1 MAQTRA
7 PKSVLVAGATGLVG
21 RECVDLLLANPL
33 FTRIVALVRRSL
45 PASIESERLKVEK
58 VDFNRLEEKP
68 DVFAAD
74 CIICALGTTLEQA
87 GSEALFRTVN
97 YDYPRTIARIGI
109 ERGVRHF
116 ILVSSLGANPG
127 SLIFYD
133 HSKAELES
141 AIEEIG
147 YRSYTIVRPFRVV
160 GAEGERSAGMKLA
173 DRISPLLPPK
183 FRPVSVTHLAGT
195 LVRAAADDAPGKKI
209 IEGTDIH

>member
-45 PASIESERLKVEK
+45 PASIESERLKIEK

-68 DVFAAD
+68 DIFAAD
-74 CIICALGTTLEQA
+74 CIICALGTTLKQA
-87 GSEALFRTVN
+87 GSDALFRTVN

-109 ERGVRHF
+109 ERGVKHF

-127 SLIFYD
+127 SLIFYN
-133 HSKAELES
+133 HTKAELES
-141 AIEEIG
+141 AVEEIG
-147 YRSYTIVRPFRVV
+147 YRSYTIVRPSRVL
-160 GAEGERSAGMKLA
+160 GAEGERSPGMKLA
-173 DRISPLLPPK
+173 EVISPVLPAK
-183 FRPVSVTHLAGT
+183 FRPVTAAVLAAT
-195 LVRAAADDAPGKKI
+195 LVRAALDDSPGKKI
-209 IEGTDIH
+209 IEGADIH

>member
-1 MAQTRA
+1 MSQTRA
-7 PKSVLVAGATGLVG
+7 AKSVLVAGSTGLVG

-45 PASIESERLKVEK
+45 PASIESERLKIEK
-58 VDFNRLEEKP
+58 VDFDRLEERP

-74 CIICALGTTLEQA
+74 CIICALGTTLKQA

-109 ERGVRHF
+109 ERGVNHF

-133 HSKAELES
+133 HTRAEVES

-147 YRSYTIVRPFRVV
+147 YRSYTIVRPYRVL
-160 GAEGERSAGMKLA
+160 GAEGERSLGMKLA
-173 DRISPLLPPK
+173 DRISPVLPAK
-183 FRPVSVTHLAGT
+183 FRPVRATVLAT
-195 LVRAAADDAPGKKI
+195 ALVRAAMDDTPGKKI
-209 IEGTDIH
+209 LEGLDIR